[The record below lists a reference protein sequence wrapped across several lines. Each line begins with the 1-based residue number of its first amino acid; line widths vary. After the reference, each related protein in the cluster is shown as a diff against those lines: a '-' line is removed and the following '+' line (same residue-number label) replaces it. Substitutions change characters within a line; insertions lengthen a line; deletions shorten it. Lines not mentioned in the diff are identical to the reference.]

1 MKETYAAYAKLLQDY
16 FLNPQS
22 LASASAA
29 AGGKLVSGPT
39 GSSAPAALARLDG
52 SLLRLVRSD
61 SLLRTSL
68 LALVAAVLWT
78 LLWQRWLL
86 ARSVAFQAAFQQA
99 C

>member
-1 MKETYAAYAKLLQDY
+1 MKDTYAAYAKLLQEY
-16 FLNPQS
+16 FLHPQS
-22 LASASAA
+22 LAGASSVA
-29 AGGKLVSGPT
+29 GKLASGPA
-39 GSSAPAALARLDG
+39 GSSAPAACVRLDR

-61 SLLRTSL
+61 AVLRTSL

-86 ARSVAFQAAFQQA
+86 ARSTTFQAAFQPA

>member
-1 MKETYAAYAKLLQDY
+1 MKETYAAYANLLQEY
-16 FLNPQS
+16 FLHPQS
-22 LASASAA
+22 LAGTSAA
-29 AGGKLVSGPT
+29 VADKLVCGPA
-39 GSSAPAALARLDG
+39 GSSAPAAFARLDG

-61 SLLRTSL
+61 SLLRTSV

-86 ARSVAFQAAFQQA
+86 ARSVAFQAAFQQF